1 MKVAR
6 SVILTALLVS
16 LNSAT
21 PLEGGFLLGVADN
34 CLRAIRGTSSIGLA
48 YCSSALSVAS
58 ITSTSYVA
66 APTVTIVV
74 PTTATTSTTM
84 TTITGID
91 IDSHGTTIA
100 AAAQPNK
107 RRTDPIS
114 RILSQCGNNL
124 GRVSSAC
131 RDFLKGVPTSTTTI
145 TSTTT
150 PTELRTVTTTATT
163 TQTLIT
169 PPTPTNLWQNPS
181 FEAPLPASSLFLAQ
195 CTTGC
200 DVSLSPTSHTGLLGL
215 RLLGLRLLVTST
227 GQKAGVVQTFTTTSP
242 SRYLFSF
249 WYRVDGP
256 VVPDARLNY
265 WIDYEQVQFFSGG
278 ELSTE
283 WRLAGPFEVGGG
295 GGVWERQCG
304 GDHDGGEI

>member
-1 MKVAR
+1 MRKQPWSCQFGMPR
-6 SVILTALLVS
+6 L
-16 LNSAT
+16 
-21 PLEGGFLLGVADN
+21 LEG
-34 CLRAIRGTSSIGLA
+34 RAYLNHNDHVNHNPYGAENRDRRF
-48 YCSSALSVAS
+48 
-58 ITSTSYVA
+58 SY
-66 APTVTIVV
+66 PQTDDSLQHHPLTI
-74 PTTATTSTTM
+74 PS
-84 TTITGID
+84 
-91 IDSHGTTIA
+91 
-100 AAAQPNK
+100 K
-107 RRTDPIS
+107 
-114 RILSQCGNNL
+114 
-124 GRVSSAC
+124 
-131 RDFLKGVPTSTTTI
+131 
-145 TSTTT
+145 
-150 PTELRTVTTTATT
+150 TTATT